1 MNGIELR
8 KDKNK
13 SSALVRYVFG
23 VFFLLSSIVYFSS
36 SFTTGLFFLLA
47 GIVTIPPTAAQ
58 LERKLN
64 ISMSGIIRF
73 FVVFLLVIVAF
84 ASIPHIDSTTALN
97 NSTDVIAAPLTS
109 VNGTTTITMPASTET
124 HEVAETPDNKG
135 RLDIVTSP
143 TGAIVTVDGV
153 SQGLSPVKGLSVDEG
168 DHIVDLDLSGYDA
181 KTLTVYITNSDT
193 KTINWVFTP
202 DVNPSP
208 ASTETPEVTTTET
221 PISEP
226 AKAQVTTSDSKS
238 TTTSNITNTNSASYY
253 ENSKSTSTT
262 TSSTTNTG
270 STLIY
275 ASSKSD
281 VYHSAGC
288 SYVQRIKSENLIVFH
303 NIQEAKAAG
312 YRACKKC
319 GG

>member
-1 MNGIELR
+1 M
-8 KDKNK
+8 
-13 SSALVRYVFG
+13 
-23 VFFLLSSIVYFSS
+23 
-36 SFTTGLFFLLA
+36 A

-153 SQGLSPVKGLSVDEG
+153 SQGLSPVKGCLLMKE
-168 DHIVDLDLSGYDA
+168 IIL
-181 KTLTVYITNSDT
+181 
-193 KTINWVFTP
+193 
-202 DVNPSP
+202 
-208 ASTETPEVTTTET
+208 
-221 PISEP
+221 
-226 AKAQVTTSDSKS
+226 
-238 TTTSNITNTNSASYY
+238 
-253 ENSKSTSTT
+253 
-262 TSSTTNTG
+262 
-270 STLIY
+270 
-275 ASSKSD
+275 
-281 VYHSAGC
+281 
-288 SYVQRIKSENLIVFH
+288 
-303 NIQEAKAAG
+303 
-312 YRACKKC
+312 
-319 GG
+319 